1 MKKHLITGI
10 EEGSIA
16 GEMEI
21 SAGDFLCAIN
31 GQEINDIF
39 DYHYLVDDEEL
50 EILIEKADGEEWL
63 LEVEKDPDED
73 LGLSFGESLM
83 DSYKSCHNKCVFC
96 FIDQNPPGMRE
107 TIYFKDDDTRLSFLQ
122 GNYVTLTNMKDE
134 DIERIINYRLAPI
147 NISVHTT
154 NPKLRCEMLHNRFA
168 GNIMERMKKLYDAE
182 IPMNAQIVLCKGYN
196 DGAELDR
203 TLNDLLEY
211 APVLQSVSVVPV
223 GLTKYR
229 EGLCELEPFDRDDA
243 LKVIGQIETVSKAAY
258 AKHGIYFAHASDE
271 WYINAGLDFPDED
284 SYDGYIQLENGV
296 GMSRLFLNEIADGLA
311 DYRERQNAQSDRQ
324 QKGNTVTEV
333 TTVTG
338 VLAEGIVS
346 SAMKEVTDTIDGV
359 RINVYPIRND
369 FFGERITVT
378 GLLTGGDIAA
388 QLKGRSIGRAL
399 ILPSNVL
406 KSDEQLFL
414 DDMTVEELQ
423 KALQVQVIIVKSSG
437 FEFVQVIEDILSGE
451 IAEDDPVVDMR

>member
-1 MKKHLITGI
+1 
-10 EEGSIA
+10 
-16 GEMEI
+16 
-21 SAGDFLCAIN
+21 
-31 GQEINDIF
+31 
-39 DYHYLVDDEEL
+39 
-50 EILIEKADGEEWL
+50 
-63 LEVEKDPDED
+63 
-73 LGLSFGESLM
+73 
-83 DSYKSCHNKCVFC
+83 
-96 FIDQNPPGMRE
+96 MRE

-324 QKGNTVTEV
+324 QKGKTVTEV

-338 VLAEGIVS
+338 VLAEGIVA

-451 IAEDDPVVDMR
+451 IAEDDPVIDMR

>member
-1 MKKHLITGI
+1 
-10 EEGSIA
+10 
-16 GEMEI
+16 
-21 SAGDFLCAIN
+21 
-31 GQEINDIF
+31 
-39 DYHYLVDDEEL
+39 
-50 EILIEKADGEEWL
+50 
-63 LEVEKDPDED
+63 
-73 LGLSFGESLM
+73 M
-83 DSYKSCHNKCVFC
+83 DSYKSCHNNCVFC

-196 DGAELDR
+196 DGTELDR

-223 GLTKYR
+223 GLTRYR
-229 EGLCELEPFDRDDA
+229 EGLCELEPFDREDA
-243 LKVIGQIETVSKAAY
+243 LKVIGQIEMVSKAAY
-258 AKHGIYFAHASDE
+258 AEHGIYFAHASDE

-311 DYRERQNAQSDRQ
+311 DYRERQNDQSDRQ
-324 QKGNTVTEV
+324 QKSNTVTEV

-346 SAMKEVTDTIDGV
+346 SAMKEVTDTIEGV

-437 FEFVQVIEDILSGE
+437 FEFVQVIEDILSGV